1 MFRDLVVK
9 NRSTRK
15 FHQEVAINRKTL
27 TELVD
32 LARMSAS
39 GANRQTLKYYLS
51 CEPEKNDI
59 ISRHIG
65 MDGNPPE
72 GDRPSAYILVLNDN
86 KLGSVPAAL
95 VDHGIAAQTILLG
108 ATEKGLNGCMVG
120 IIQRQELLK
129 ALKLTESYE
138 IMLVI
143 ALGKS
148 KETFVFEELDAVTE
162 NVKGWWD
169 EQGVRHVP
177 KRRLKD
183 IIIG

>member
-1 MFRDLVVK
+1 MFRDLVMK

-15 FHQEVAINRKTL
+15 FHQEVAISRKTL

-51 CEPEKNDI
+51 SEPERNDI
-59 ISRHIG
+59 IWQHIG

-72 GDRPSAYILVLNDN
+72 GNRPSAYILVLNDK
-86 KLGSVPAAL
+86 KLGTFAAAL

-120 IIQRQELLK
+120 IIQRKELLK
-129 ALKLTESYE
+129 ALNLPQRYD

-143 ALGKS
+143 ALGTS
-148 KETFVFEELDAVTE
+148 KETFVFEELDADTQT
-162 NVKGWWD
+162 VKGWWD

-177 KRRLKD
+177 KRRLED